1 MSEYYQIL
9 EEPYFNYLGS
19 HLIHF
24 VILIHSKIIHNF
36 KKLILEF
43 GDNKSISGC
52 QCLGQR
58 RGYRQSTEKF

>member
-19 HLIHF
+19 HLIDF

-36 KKLILEF
+36 KKI
-43 GDNKSISGC
+43 NSRIW
-52 QCLGQR
+52 
-58 RGYRQSTEKF
+58 RQ